1 MVNVADL
8 AEPLRT
14 AAAMLAPG
22 QVSPILETPAGF
34 VLLKRDP

>member
-1 MVNVADL
+1 V
-8 AEPLRT
+8 
-14 AAAMLAPG
+14 LAPG